1 MNKEKKLPSLEL
13 EQNKSYIDKVFT
25 GKDEETTALK
35 TSIKAYITAKNKLE
49 KGTWEMA
56 YALRNAHTHFKAG
69 FETEEEFYTFMG
81 MKQAYGTQLVKA
93 VEFDL
98 ANSLEGSY
106 SINKC
111 QTLQATLKKGSNF
124 TEFVEWVCEYYG
136 MKADEI
142 PTISDKSLRV
152 IVKLFGEEH
161 GLIEKKDTKKKATE
175 TTGNTAE
182 PTADTTADTT
192 ETTGDTTEPIADTTA
207 DTTETTAENKTE
219 PTAETKA
226 ETVADIVSKT
236 KTGVKREDIL
246 EMIRTYAK
254 GKTDTETM
262 MRTVDTM
269 KWLKEQLNIKA
280 KI

>member
-35 TSIKAYITAKNKLE
+35 TSIKAYITAKNKLD

-69 FETEEEFYTFMG
+69 FESEEEFYTFMG

-98 ANSLEGSY
+98 ANNLEGSY

-175 TTGNTAE
+175 PTGNTAE

-192 ETTGDTTEPIADTTA
+192 EPTGDTAEPTGN
-207 DTTETTAENKTE
+207 TAEPTDEEKAKTINDIVDM
-219 PTAETKA
+219 TKESIKA
-226 ETVADIVSKT
+226 DDTRQADI
-236 KTGVKREDIL
+236 KREYIL

-262 MRTVDTM
+262 MHTVDLM

>member
-13 EQNKSYIDKVFT
+13 EQNKSYIDKIFT

-49 KGTWEMA
+49 RGTWEMA
-56 YALRNAHTHFKAG
+56 YALRNAHIHFKAG

-124 TEFVEWVCEYYG
+124 TEFVEWVNEYYG

-152 IVKLFGEEH
+152 IVKMFGEEH
-161 GLIEKKDTKKKATE
+161 GLIEKKDMKKDTE
-175 TTGNTAE
+175 PTGNTAE

-192 ETTGDTTEPIADTTA
+192 ETTGDTAEPTT
-207 DTTETTAENKTE
+207 ENKTE
-219 PTAETKA
+219 PTAETKSEA
-226 ETVADIVSKT
+226 VADVVSKT
-236 KTGVKREDIL
+236 KTGIKCEDIL
-246 EMIRTYAK
+246 EMIRVYAK

-262 MRTVDTM
+262 MNTVNTL

>member
-35 TSIKAYITAKNKLE
+35 TSIKAYITAKNKLD

-98 ANSLEGSY
+98 ANNLEGSY

-124 TEFVEWVCEYYG
+124 TDFVEWVCEYYG

-142 PTISDKSLRV
+142 PTISDKSLRI

-175 TTGNTAE
+175 PTGNTAE
-182 PTADTTADTT
+182 PTAETTGDTT
-192 ETTGDTTEPIADTTA
+192 ETTGDTAEPTA
-207 DTTETTAENKTE
+207 EPTAETTAENKTE

-226 ETVADIVSKT
+226 EVVADIISKT
-236 KTGVKREDIL
+236 KTGIKREDIL
-246 EMIRTYAK
+246 QMIKVYAK

-262 MRTVDTM
+262 MRAVDVM
-269 KWLKEQLNIKA
+269 KWLKGQLNIKA

>member
-25 GKDEETTALK
+25 GKDEETKALK
-35 TSIKAYITAKNKLE
+35 ESIKAFITAKNKVE
-49 KGTWEMA
+49 RGTWEVA
-56 YALRNAHTHFKAG
+56 YALRNAHSHYSAG

-81 MKQAYGTQLVKA
+81 VKQAYGTQLVKA

-98 ANSLEGSY
+98 SNSLNGSY

-136 MKADEI
+136 MKADDI

-161 GLIEKKDTKKKATE
+161 GLIEKKDTKKKNTE
-175 TTGNTAE
+175 PTAE
-182 PTADTTADTT
+182 PTAEGSTV
-192 ETTGDTTEPIADTTA
+192 
-207 DTTETTAENKTE
+207 E
-219 PTAETKA
+219 PTAEGSTA
-226 ETVADIVSKT
+226 EPTAEPKQDI
-236 KTGVKREDIL
+236 KREDIL
-246 EMIRTYAK
+246 EMIKTYAK
-254 GKTDTETM
+254 ADTDTTTM
-262 MRTVDTM
+262 MRTVDIM
-269 KWLKEQLNIKA
+269 KWLKEKLGIKA

>member
-13 EQNKSYIDKVFT
+13 EQSKGYIDKLFT

-35 TSIKAYITAKNKLE
+35 TSIKAFITAKNKLE

-56 YALRNAHTHFKAG
+56 YALRNAHTHLQAG
-69 FETEEEFYTFMG
+69 FETEEEFFSFMG
-81 MKQAYGTQLVKA
+81 FKQAYGTQLVKA

-98 ANSLEGSY
+98 ANNLEGAY

-136 MKADEI
+136 MKADDI
-142 PTISDKSLRV
+142 PTINDKSLRV

-161 GLIEKKDTKKKATE
+161 GLIEKKDTKKSTKKDTE
-175 TTGNTAE
+175 TAGDTAE
-182 PTADTTADTT
+182 PTAETTADTT
-192 ETTGDTTEPIADTTA
+192 ETAGDTAEPTA
-207 DTTETTAENKTE
+207 ETTDEKRTE

-226 ETVADIVSKT
+226 EVVADIVANT
-236 KTGVKREDIL
+236 KGGIKREDIL
-246 EMIRTYAK
+246 EMIRAYAQ

-262 MRTVDTM
+262 MRTVDTL
-269 KWLKEQLNIKA
+269 KWLKDKLNIKA

>member
-35 TSIKAYITAKNKLE
+35 TSIKAYITAKNKLD

-81 MKQAYGTQLVKA
+81 VKQAYGTQLVKS

-98 ANSLEGSY
+98 ANNLEGSY

-161 GLIEKKDTKKKATE
+161 GLIEKKDTKKKDTE
-175 TTGNTAE
+175 PTGNTAK
-182 PTADTTADTT
+182 PTADTT
-192 ETTGDTTEPIADTTA
+192 ETTGDTAEPTAEPTA
-207 DTTETTAENKTE
+207 DTTE

-226 ETVADIVSKT
+226 EVVADIISKT
-236 KTGVKREDIL
+236 KTGIKREDIL